1 MENAI
6 QADPRV
12 SEVAAVGVPDE
23 HLGELVAAVVSTK
36 LAYKGQVQEH
46 EVIEIARKE
55 WVTLH
60 RKISTPE
67 LNLRQDYPDS
77 PSQ

>member
-36 LAYKGQVQEH
+36 PAYRGQVQEH

-55 WVTLH
+55 
-60 RKISTPE
+60 
-67 LNLRQDYPDS
+67 
-77 PSQ
+77 